1 MKIKYNVDID
11 VYEHI
16 MLIFMLGI
24 LEQLNSGLLDIEESE
39 VVLFNPYMLQSLKE
53 QGINKSILKIIELGM
68 ELDDIHRIV
77 PQEFK
82 NSLDNMTNE
91 CRQLIKNSAK
101 LKYPIIRYFD

>member
-1 MKIKYNVDID
+1 MEINYNVDID

-16 MLIFMLGI
+16 LLIFMLGV

-53 QGINKSILKIIELGM
+53 LGVNKNILKIIELGM

-82 NSLDNMTNE
+82 NSLDNMTYE
-91 CRQLIKNSAK
+91 CKQIIKNFSK